1 MRLKYIRLAGFKSFV
16 DNTKVAFPEQMT
28 CIVGPNGCGKSNVI
42 DAVRWVLGESSA
54 KNLRGD
60 AMTDV
65 IFNGSQSRK
74 PVGQASVELVFD
86 NEDGRLQGEFSG
98 YQEVS
103 VKRVVTREAQSLYY
117 LNNSKCRR
125 RDITDLF
132 LGTGLGPRS
141 YAIIEQ
147 GMISRLIE
155 SKPQELR
162 VFIEEA
168 AGISKYKE
176 RRKETES
183 RISRTRENLERL
195 TDVREELGQ
204 QLAKLQRQAAAAKR
218 YQTLKA
224 EERAFKSQ
232 LQALKWLHYQQQCD
246 RVEKELQSEETEL
259 EKWLAEQR
267 GSERGQTEFRQ
278 KELDLQEQV
287 DQVQEKFYQASSQ
300 VTSTEQQ
307 IRHQRQISQQRQQQ
321 KEQVS
326 QQIQY
331 TQEELNSE
339 KELVDN
345 MVYAT
350 TEAEEILTERR
361 EIHEE
366 YVLQREQADEKLQ
379 LWNEKWLS
387 LQNEIRAL
395 EQKNSLIDAEINA
408 SSQML
413 QQHQSRQNRVATE
426 LEQLE
431 QNAPASADSIQ
442 AEADR
447 LHAEQTQLE
456 SEVQNKKQQNFEL
469 RDDLAK
475 LREEIYQAQQEVNQL
490 QGQKSSFEQ
499 LLASKNVEI
508 NDRSQQWLASQQ
520 HMGTLRENI
529 TVPEQWKCAVELWC
543 GELLSAHVL
552 KGSAQSFPHELNCP
566 VLWEHTPGTLQPGD
580 NEQHALASHLGGPM
594 RHSSLFQ
601 GLAAAET
608 FEEAQRFL
616 SDGQWVAVALP
627 SGHIVARD
635 WTLSWDEAADSVL
648 AWQASLERTNGQL
661 SSALEHHKHLQSTLD
676 VKEQEK
682 QQLEEHIETEQNI
695 LVDVQRQAT
704 EAKERCNYAL
714 TEITKHQQQ
723 TEKLQ
728 AEVHELHELIVE
740 LEFTLEEKR
749 SQFMVNEDTLTEL
762 KPQLTQEEA
771 AGEQLKVTVANA
783 TRSVSETQQQL
794 HDAQLQLQQ
803 KNSQKEHSEKHIQR
817 LEKTLADL
825 KEKELESEVTEDTDV
840 EIQILEEQLAEHL
853 LNRESAESELVEI
866 KEQLSEIQ
874 EELSVLNKGQSAVHE
889 RIAIQREK
897 VESRKMELAASR
909 ERGHALLDGFKEEHI
924 SLKEVLE
931 NMPEDANESEWQ
943 KALDD
948 RTRRIQQLGAINLAA
963 IEEVESQAERKE
975 YLDNQ
980 YEDLSSSLE
989 TLEDAI
995 KKIDRETRSRFKKT
1009 YDQVNTDLQVLFPK
1023 VFGGGSA
1030 YLDLTEDDL
1039 LETGVTIMAR
1049 PPGKKNST
1057 IHLLSGGE
1065 KALTALALVFAI
1077 FRLNP
1082 APFCLLD
1089 EVDAPL
1095 DDVNVGRFCRLVKEM
1110 SESVQFIYISHNK
1123 IAMEMATHLAGVT
1136 MQEPGVSRLV
1146 AVDVDEAIALAE
1158 AS

>member
-60 AMTDV
+60 AMIDV
-65 IFNGSQSRK
+65 IFNGSQARK

-86 NEDGRLQGEFSG
+86 NQDHRLQGEFADFD
-98 YQEVS
+98 EVS
-103 VKRVVTREAQSLYY
+103 VKRVVTRDAQSLYF
-117 LNNSKCRR
+117 LNNAKCRR

-183 RISRTRENLERL
+183 RIGRTRENLERL

-204 QLAKLQRQAAAAKR
+204 QLAKLQRQASAAKR

-224 EERAFKSQ
+224 EERTFKSQ

-246 RVEKELQSEETEL
+246 RVERDLQAEETEL

-300 VTSTEQQ
+300 VTSVEQQ
-307 IRHQRQISQQRQQQ
+307 IRHQRQLAQEKRKQQEEISQQIKFAKEELASEQEQLATLDSVISDVEETLAQQQ
-321 KEQVS
+321 EV
-326 QQIQY
+326 Y
-331 TQEELNSE
+331 EERL
-339 KELVDN
+339 
-345 MVYAT
+345 
-350 TEAEEILTERR
+350 
-361 EIHEE
+361 IH
-366 YVLQREQADEKLQ
+366 QEQAQERLNA
-379 LWNEKWLS
+379 WNEKWQQLQADVRQVEQDIS
-387 LQNEIRAL
+387 LAQAQL
-395 EQKNSLIDAEINA
+395 NA
-408 SSQML
+408 NQQML
-413 QQHQSRQNRVATE
+413 QQQQARFDTVVSE
-426 LEQLE
+426 LELLKTE
-431 QNAPASADSIQ
+431 APASPKALEEELTELAKDEEKQ
-442 AEADR
+442 KEL
-447 LHAEQTQLE
+447 LHAKKELQKAIKEQIAEQ
-456 SEVQNKKQQNFEL
+456 
-469 RDDLAK
+469 
-475 LREEIYQAQQEVNQL
+475 REANDHQQEVLHTL
-490 QGQKSSFEQ
+490 QGQQASYKQ
-499 LLASKNVEI
+499 LIQSQEVELDNFSKG
-508 NDRSQQWLASQQ
+508 WLEENGVV
-520 HMGTLRENI
+520 GTVSEYLE
-529 TVPEQWKCAVELWC
+529 VPEQWRQAVELWC
-543 GELLSAHVL
+543 QSALSAPVISGAVTDVPNQF
-552 KGSAQSFPHELNCP
+552 KGLFFTLPAQRNVELP
-566 VLWEHTPGTLQPGD
+566 
-580 NEQHALASHLGGPM
+580 ALAARLSGKM
-594 RHSSLFQ
+594 TSSSLFN
-601 GLAAAET
+601 GIAAAESWA
-608 FEEAQRFL
+608 EAQELLLNSEWR
-616 SDGQWVAVALP
+616 AVALP
-627 SGHIVARD
+627 DGRVVGKD
-635 WTLSWDEAADSVL
+635 FLLSQTGEQDSVL
-648 AWQASLERTNGQL
+648 AWQSALSDVEENLKTTQAEITQNKARLTELEQQLAQSDIDIDQQQESLANAQRAATEARERFNYAA
-661 SSALEHHKHLQSTLD
+661 SALERHEKQVRKLADEKVVLEESIALLVAEQEEGQMKMLGLEEQLEAARPTMNEHETSGLTVKANAESSSQAVADAQSQLHTIQLS
-676 VKEQEK
+676 EQEK
-682 QQLEEHIETEQNI
+682 KSQL
-695 LVDVQRQAT
+695 
-704 EAKERCNYAL
+704 
-714 TEITKHQQQ
+714 
-723 TEKLQ
+723 
-728 AEVHELHELIVE
+728 VH
-740 LEFTLEEKR
+740 
-749 SQFMVNEDTLTEL
+749 
-762 KPQLTQEEA
+762 
-771 AGEQLKVTVANA
+771 
-783 TRSVSETQQQL
+783 
-794 HDAQLQLQQ
+794 AQ
-803 KNSQKEHSEKHIQR
+803 KHIQR
-817 LEKTLADL
+817 LEKTLL
-825 KEKELESEVTEDTDV
+825 ELSERQGSQVDDESYEF
-840 EIQILEEQLAEHL
+840 EIQLLEEQLAEHL
-853 LNRESAESELVEI
+853 MQRESAETELVTV
-866 KEQLSEIQ
+866 KEQLSAIQ

-889 RIAIQREK
+889 RIAAQREK
-897 VESRKMELAASR
+897 VESRKLELAASR
-909 ERGHALLDGFKEEHI
+909 ERGHALLESFSEEQV

-931 NMPEDANESEWQ
+931 NMPEEANETEWQ
-943 KALDD
+943 KALDE
-948 RTRRIQQLGAINLAA
+948 RARKIQQLGAINLAA
-963 IEEVESQAERKE
+963 IDEVEAQSERKE

-1009 YDQVNTDLQVLFPK
+1009 YDQVNADLQALFPK

-1095 DDVNVGRFCRLVKEM
+1095 DDVNVGRFCRLVQEM

-1146 AVDVDEAIALAE
+1146 AVDVDEAVALAE